1 MKKGII
7 AAILA
12 SFCWALSTVLSK
24 IALEHVDSSILFI
37 MQLFFSVSFLWI
49 FILIKRYN
57 LPPFSEIY
65 KVSLLGIFEPGIAYF
80 LGLIALNYIGAGIAT
95 LIQSTE
101 TVLIIFLSFIIL
113 GIRPSFQFLVIIT
126 IMMLGLYLVLFQKE
140 NMNNNDPKGLI
151 LMFLA
156 VLSAAFYVVLSS
168 KFIEKNHPLLIV
180 TYQQSLALILSLIIL
195 CINYKSLN
203 GVNLNFIIST
213 WIYIITSG
221 VIQYALAFYL
231 YIYSLSKIPV
241 NLAGFFLG
249 LMPVFGLTLAFLF
262 LKESLTIIQLIGSA
276 LVVITILKINS
287 IS

>member
-24 IALEHVDSSILFI
+24 IALEHVDSLILFI
-37 MQLFFSVSFLWI
+37 MQLFFSVSLLWI
-49 FILIKRYN
+49 FILIKRYT
-57 LPPFSEIY
+57 LPSFSEIY
-65 KVSLLGIFEPGIAYF
+65 KISLLGIFEPGIAYF
-80 LGLIALNYIGAGIAT
+80 LGLIALNYIDAGIAT

-113 GIRPSFQFLVIIT
+113 GIRPSLQFLGIIA

-140 NMNNNDPKGLI
+140 HIDNNDPKGLL

-168 KFIEKNHPLLIV
+168 KFIENNHPLLIV
-180 TYQQSLALILSLIIL
+180 TYQQSLALILSLIIIL
-195 CINYKSLN
+195 CVDYRLLNEINFST
-203 GVNLNFIIST
+203 ST
-213 WIYIITSG
+213 WIYIIASG
-221 VIQYALAFYL
+221 IIQYAIAFYL

-241 NLAGFFLG
+241 NLAGVFLG
-249 LMPVFGLTLAFLF
+249 LIPIFGLTLAFLF
-262 LKESLTIIQLIGSA
+262 LKESLTIIQLMGSA